1 MLVLKSI
8 LAMDYLWNRIRVQG
22 GAYGA
27 HFGINRAG
35 ELYFASFRD
44 PNLSKTLDAYNEAF
58 EYVENLEVS
67 RREMEKYIIGTI
79 SSKDVPLSTAL
90 KADAADT
97 MYFNKTTQ
105 EDLQKERDEIL
116 GTTNESLRSTAAMI
130 REAMDK
136 NVLCVIGSEEAVRAA
151 EEEFKEI
158 KYIK

>member
-1 MLVLKSI
+1 
-8 LAMDYLWNRIRVQG
+8 
-22 GAYGA
+22 
-27 HFGINRAG
+27 
-35 ELYFASFRD
+35 
-44 PNLSKTLDAYNEAF
+44 
-58 EYVENLEVS
+58 
-67 RREMEKYIIGTI
+67 MEKYIIGTI